1 VIPTEAEGDSSK
13 EVEHVA
19 FLCRENFLLTLHG
32 DPVPILQRFAAAKD
46 TDAWLSER
54 SIAALVSAMLIA
66 ISQECTQRTLEVKT
80 SIKALESRMEAD
92 PDTVE
97 MAEILEVR
105 SELRE
110 LDGVVSEQLP
120 CAQALRATD
129 KPFFKLGDAQDY
141 MNCAVANLE
150 AADKAVERLSERI
163 IGLRVAYETNAGDK
177 TNHRLAILTVLS
189 AIFLPA
195 SFLVGFWG
203 MNFNM
208 PEMNLAYAYP
218 AALGL
223 LVLTGSSLF
232 LYFRKNGWFD

>member
-32 DPVPILQRFAAAKD
+32 DPIPILQRFATAKD
-46 TDAWLSER
+46 TDAWLSKR
-54 SIAALVSAMLIA
+54 SIAALVSAMLI
-66 ISQECTQRTLEVKT
+66 
-80 SIKALESRMEAD
+80 
-92 PDTVE
+92 
-97 MAEILEVR
+97 
-105 SELRE
+105 
-110 LDGVVSEQLP
+110 
-120 CAQALRATD
+120 
-129 KPFFKLGDAQDY
+129 
-141 MNCAVANLE
+141 
-150 AADKAVERLSERI
+150 
-163 IGLRVAYETNAGDK
+163 
-177 TNHRLAILTVLS
+177 AILTVLS

-203 MNFNM
+203 MNFDM
-208 PEMNLAYAYP
+208 PEMNLPYAYP